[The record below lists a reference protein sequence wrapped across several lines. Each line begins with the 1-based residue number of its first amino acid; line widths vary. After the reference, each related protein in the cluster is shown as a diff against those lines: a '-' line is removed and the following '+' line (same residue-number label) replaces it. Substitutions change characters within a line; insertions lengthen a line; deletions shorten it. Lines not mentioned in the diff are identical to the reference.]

1 MSIKNSKQRKDK
13 RRRAALERLH
23 KQLKKWESDK
33 FFQAYTARIRSE
45 IKCLEQRLG
54 ID

>member
-1 MSIKNSKQRKDK
+1 MTVKNSKQRKAK
-13 RRRAALERLH
+13 RRRAALERLR

-33 FFQAYTARIRSE
+33 YFQTYTDRIRSE
-45 IKCLEQRLG
+45 IKCLEQRLR